1 MSSIK
6 AKIFNNYKYTP
17 LPFIALMFL
26 FKAPNIWSLIIGL
39 LIIFFGEI
47 IRLWGAGYSE
57 VHTGPDSLKTQNSYP
72 ILTSGP
78 FAHSRNPLYLGNILL
93 YFGLSIMAFALFPF
107 LQIFVALFFYLQYSY
122 LIKKEEAN
130 LSSVDEDYFRSVP
143 ALLPRI
149 SAFRIEQKVGISTKN
164 NPFSLHN
171 GILRES
177 LNIKAFVFLSLT
189 LILIWFI
196 GRF

>member
-6 AKIFNNYKYTP
+6 AKIFNNYRYTP

-26 FKAPNIWSLIIGL
+26 FRAPNIWSLIIGL
-39 LIIFFGEI
+39 LITSLGEI
-47 IRLWGAGYSE
+47 IRLWGAGYSNI
-57 VHTGPDSLKTQNSYP
+57 HTSPDTFKTQNSYP
-72 ILTSGP
+72 FLTTGP

-93 YFGLSIMAFALFPF
+93 YFGLSLMSFALFPF

-130 LSSVDEDYFRSVP
+130 ILNVDEDYFRFVP

-149 SAFRIEQKVGISTKN
+149 SAFSLEQKGGISPKKTA
-164 NPFSLHN
+164 FSLHN
-171 GILRES
+171 GLLRES
-177 LNIKAFVFLSLT
+177 LNIKAFVFLSVT
-189 LILIWFI
+189 FVLIWFI

>member
-39 LIIFFGEI
+39 LITSLGEI
-47 IRLWGAGYSE
+47 IRLWGSGYAE
-57 VHTGPDSLKTQNSYP
+57 VHIQPDTFKSQNSYP
-72 ILTSGP
+72 ILAAGP
-78 FAHSRNPLYLGNILL
+78 FAHSRNPLYFGNILL
-93 YFGLSIMAFALFPF
+93 YFGLSLMSFALFPF

-130 LSSVDEDYFRSVP
+130 VSNVDEDYFRSVP

-149 SAFRIEQKVGISTKN
+149 SAFSNEQKGGIGPKN
-164 NPFSLHN
+164 VAFSLHN
-171 GILRES
+171 GLLHES
-177 LNIKAFVFLSLT
+177 LNIKAFVFLSVT